1 MHALQKSCIALHHDI
16 EYNSVVSSLG
26 ISILHRIEIE
36 QFSPITNGYRQY
48 NAIILSTWMSDCE
61 IEIYI

>member
-48 NAIILSTWMSDCE
+48 NAIILST
-61 IEIYI
+61 